1 MAKCRG
7 GSIGEE
13 VEDIAELWAIG
24 GVEFGIVA
32 MGAGYG
38 GEFAVLYVEY
48 FAPEA
53 AGGADLAGLA
63 VFVGVMVKRVAGL
76 DSN

>member
-1 MAKCRG
+1 MAT
-7 GSIGEE
+7 
-13 VEDIAELWAIG
+13 
-24 GVEFGIVA
+24 
-32 MGAGYG
+32 GAGYG

-63 VFVGVMVKRVAGL
+63 VFVMAFGAFEVEIGHEKLLKAL
-76 DSN
+76 W